1 MDTKKFKTDPSG
13 TGNSTAKG
21 GRNNTKIILTAAGSV
36 AAGMAAGA
44 AASQIFSGTSPEPNP
59 PSEPQKEDIA
69 QKEEMG
75 KEEVAGQSVNET
87 TQATDGKTQPTGEDI
102 SQPQPTTGNN
112 QPTTGNSHPTEPS
125 SGNAHPSSDGETP
138 QEVAEAIVGKEE
150 IDKNDRD
157 APSILEM
164 KEFTT
169 VYNADG
175 TEVQAVVGITPDGTQ
190 YLLADADGDGVYE
203 GVYDMAGNFVV
214 NAEANLTHSDIEIM
228 MDQSGGYLALT
239 ETDRTNETEDPTEDI
254 LDTETGDHLE
264 VAQNKPGTQ
273 HEEQTGEQQ
282 VAQDEL
288 SSDEFDNLLAE
299 LLGTD
304 SEPKEVDDEVLV
316 ETEEQLDEEDDDD
329 FEDSEDFDDEID
341 SDEDISTDDF

>member
-1 MDTKKFKTDPSG
+1 MDTKKFKTGTPD
-13 TGNSTAKG
+13 TGNATAKG
-21 GRNNTKIILTAAGSV
+21 GRNNTKIILTATGSV
-36 AAGMAAGA
+36 AAGMAVGA
-44 AASQIFSGTSPEPNP
+44 AASQIFSGTSPETNP
-59 PSEPQKEDIA
+59 TSEPQKEDIA
-69 QKEEMG
+69 QNEEMG
-75 KEEVAGQSVNET
+75 KEEVAEQSVNVT

-112 QPTTGNSHPTEPS
+112 QPTGNSHPAEPF
-125 SGNAHPSSDGETP
+125 SGNTHPSSDGETP
-138 QEVAEAIVGKEE
+138 QEVAEAIAGAQE
-150 IDKNDRD
+150 IDKNDID
-157 APSILEM
+157 APSVLEM

-175 TEVQAVVGITPDGTQ
+175 TEVQAVVGIAPDGTQ

-203 GVYDMAGNFVV
+203 GVYDMVGNFVV

-239 ETDRTNETEDPTEDI
+239 EMDRTNDTEDPTEDI

-264 VAQNKPGTQ
+264 IAQNEPGTQ

-329 FEDSEDFDDEID
+329 FEDSEDFEDDID

>member
-1 MDTKKFKTDPSG
+1 MDTKKFKTGPSG

-36 AAGMAAGA
+36 ASGMAAGA
-44 AASQIFSGTSPEPNP
+44 AASQIFSGTSP
-59 PSEPQKEDIA
+59 EPQKEDIA

-102 SQPQPTTGNN
+102 SQPQPTTGN
-112 QPTTGNSHPTEPS
+112 SHPTEPS
-125 SGNAHPSSDGETP
+125 SGNTHPSSDGETP

-150 IDKNDRD
+150 IDKNDID

-264 VAQNKPGTQ
+264 IAQNEPGTQ

-329 FEDSEDFDDEID
+329 FEDSEDFEDDID

>member
-1 MDTKKFKTDPSG
+1 MDTKKFKTGTPD
-13 TGNSTAKG
+13 TGNATAKG
-21 GRNNTKIILTAAGSV
+21 GRNNTKIILTATGSV
-36 AAGMAAGA
+36 AAGMAVGA

-59 PSEPQKEDIA
+59 TSEPQKEDVA
-69 QKEEMG
+69 QNEEMG
-75 KEEVAGQSVNET
+75 KEEVAEQSVNET

-112 QPTTGNSHPTEPS
+112 QPTGNSHPTEPF

-138 QEVAEAIVGKEE
+138 QEVAEAIAGAQE
-150 IDKNDRD
+150 IDKNDID
-157 APSILEM
+157 APSVLEM

-175 TEVQAVVGITPDGTQ
+175 TEVQAVVGIAPDGTQ

-203 GVYDMAGNFVV
+203 GVYDMVGNFVV

-228 MDQSGGYLALT
+228 MDQSGGYLAFT
-239 ETDRTNETEDPTEDI
+239 EMDHTNEIEDPTEDI

-264 VAQNKPGTQ
+264 IAQNEPGTQ

-282 VAQDEL
+282 VAKDEL

-316 ETEEQLDEEDDDD
+316 ETEEQLDEGEDDDFD
-329 FEDSEDFDDEID
+329 DSEDFEDDID

>member
-1 MDTKKFKTDPSG
+1 
-13 TGNSTAKG
+13 
-21 GRNNTKIILTAAGSV
+21 
-36 AAGMAAGA
+36 
-44 AASQIFSGTSPEPNP
+44 
-59 PSEPQKEDIA
+59 
-69 QKEEMG
+69 
-75 KEEVAGQSVNET
+75 
-87 TQATDGKTQPTGEDI
+87 
-102 SQPQPTTGNN
+102 
-112 QPTTGNSHPTEPS
+112 
-125 SGNAHPSSDGETP
+125 
-138 QEVAEAIVGKEE
+138 
-150 IDKNDRD
+150 
-157 APSILEM
+157 M

-239 ETDRTNETEDPTEDI
+239 ETDRTNETEEPTEDI

-264 VAQNKPGTQ
+264 IAQNEPGTQ

>member
-1 MDTKKFKTDPSG
+1 MDTKKFKTGTPD
-13 TGNSTAKG
+13 TGNATAKG
-21 GRNNTKIILTAAGSV
+21 GRNNTKIILTATGSV
-36 AAGMAAGA
+36 AAGMAVGA
-44 AASQIFSGTSPEPNP
+44 AASQIFSGTSPETNP
-59 PSEPQKEDIA
+59 TSEPQKEDIA
-69 QKEEMG
+69 QNEEMG
-75 KEEVAGQSVNET
+75 KEEVAEQSVNVT

-112 QPTTGNSHPTEPS
+112 QPTGNSHPTEPF
-125 SGNAHPSSDGETP
+125 SGNTHPSSDGETP
-138 QEVAEAIVGKEE
+138 QEVAEAIAGAQE
-150 IDKNDRD
+150 IDKNDID
-157 APSILEM
+157 APSVLEM

-175 TEVQAVVGITPDGTQ
+175 TEVQAVVGIAPDGTQ

-203 GVYDMAGNFVV
+203 GVYDMVGNFVV

-239 ETDRTNETEDPTEDI
+239 EMDRTNETEDPTEDI

-264 VAQNKPGTQ
+264 IAQNEPGTQ

-329 FEDSEDFDDEID
+329 FDDSEEFEDDID